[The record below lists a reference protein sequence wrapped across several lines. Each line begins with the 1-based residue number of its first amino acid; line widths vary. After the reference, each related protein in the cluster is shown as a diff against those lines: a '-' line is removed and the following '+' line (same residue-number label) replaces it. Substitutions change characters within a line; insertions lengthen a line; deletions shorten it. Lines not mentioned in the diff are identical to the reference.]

1 MDRADADAVA
11 IGVGELDFA
20 GPRLDLYFYAEFGC
34 DGVYIVD
41 IEVGH
46 GVIRGIAG
54 VFGEVQVYLASAQ
67 KGIQREARSEAVLP
81 DQLKP
86 YSCIPCC
93 QR

>member
-11 IGVGELDFA
+11 VGVGELDFA
-20 GPRLDLYFYAEFGC
+20 GPRLVVHLNVQLGSNR
-34 DGVYIVD
+34 VYVVD

-54 VFGEVQVYLASAQ
+54 VFGEMEVHFASAQ
-67 KGIQREARSEAVLP
+67 KGIQREARSKTMLT
-81 DQLKP
+81 DQFKP